1 MATTP
6 TLSGL
11 ELTKWR
17 SKFITEYIRDTGFDT
32 YMGDAD
38 TDIIHV
44 VNDLQT
50 DGYTI
55 RIPLMGK
62 LGGSGVTGNTS
73 LTGNEQQLDQY
84 YQDISWEFRRQAVL
98 ATKKD
103 REKSAVD
110 FMAQARPRLKEWSTE
125 NVKYRLIECFHKMS
139 DGTPFS
145 AADATTRNAFSAKN
159 KDRILY
165 GSTQANYSGTHATG
179 LTAIDNTDDK
189 LSTKV

>member
-55 RIPLMGK
+55 RIP
-62 LGGSGVTGNTS
+62 GNT
-73 LTGNEQQLDQY
+73 DQA
-84 YQDISWEFRRQAVL
+84 AV
-98 ATKKD
+98 
-103 REKSAVD
+103 RC
-110 FMAQARPRLKEWSTE
+110 RST
-125 NVKYRLIECFHKMS
+125 RCC
-139 DGTPFS
+139 
-145 AADATTRNAFSAKN
+145 R
-159 KDRILY
+159 
-165 GSTQANYSGTHATG
+165 
-179 LTAIDNTDDK
+179 
-189 LSTKV
+189 

>member
-17 SKFITEYIRDTGFDT
+17 SKFITDYIRDTGFDT

-84 YQDISWEFRRQAVL
+84 YQDINLDYRDWE
-98 ATKKD
+98 T
-103 REKSAVD
+103 
-110 FMAQARPRLKEWSTE
+110 
-125 NVKYRLIECFHKMS
+125 I
-139 DGTPFS
+139 
-145 AADATTRNAFSAKN
+145 
-159 KDRILY
+159 
-165 GSTQANYSGTHATG
+165 
-179 LTAIDNTDDK
+179 
-189 LSTKV
+189 